1 MKDKFLEVF
10 GSDYKQEYFSPGRIN
25 LIGEHIDYNGGMVF
39 PMAINM
45 GTHGFVRMREDK
57 KVRLYSL
64 NFEDI
69 GIIEFDIDTIKY
81 DEKYN
86 WANYVQ
92 GVIDVFLKAGHPI
105 EYGFDL
111 LVNGTIPNGSGLS
124 SSASLEVLIG
134 KILIDN
140 NNLDVDGTTLA
151 LLAQKAENEFVGV
164 NCGIMDQF
172 IIANG
177 THEGALCINTD
188 TLEFATVH
196 FDLGEN
202 VIVVLNSNKKRGL
215 VDSAY
220 NARRTS
226 CENALAIAKKHFDV
240 KTLCELSL
248 EQLDNLALSEEDYM
262 RARHAIEEQ
271 GRVELS
277 MQQLADGDITGFG
290 QTLYAGHESLKTLFE
305 VSCAELDFIVDGC
318 RKLGAVGAR
327 MTGAGFGG
335 CCIAIIAKN
344 QVSTLEQLVLEYNC
358 KFGINLEYY
367 TVIANDKTQR
377 VNRER

>member
-1 MKDKFLEVF
+1 MKDKFLEIF
-10 GSDYKQEYFSPGRIN
+10 GVEFDQEYFSPGRIN

-45 GTHGFVRMREDK
+45 GTHGYLRMREDK

-64 NFEDI
+64 NFENK
-69 GIIEFDIDTIKY
+69 GVIEFDIDSIKF
-81 DEKYN
+81 DEKYD

-92 GVIDVFLKAGHPI
+92 GVIDVFVKAGHNV
-105 EYGFDL
+105 ENGFDL

-124 SSASLEVLIG
+124 SSASLEVLVG

-140 NNLDVDGTTLA
+140 NNLDVDGTELA
-151 LLAQKAENEFVGV
+151 LLAQKAENEFIGV

-177 THEGALCINTD
+177 TREGALSINTD
-188 TLEFATVH
+188 SLEYATVR
-196 FDLGEN
+196 FNLGDN
-202 VIVVLNSNKKRGL
+202 VIVVLNSKKKRGL

-226 CENALAIAKKHFDV
+226 CENAFKVAKDVFAISY
-240 KTLCELSL
+240 LCEMSV
-248 EQLDNLALSEEDYM
+248 EQLDNLSLSEEDYK
-262 RARHAIEEQ
+262 RARHAIDEQ
-271 GRVELS
+271 ARVELS

-305 VSCAELDFIVDGC
+305 VSCDELDFIVDGC
-318 RKLGAVGAR
+318 KNLGAVGAR

-335 CCIAIIAKN
+335 CCIAVMHKDEVNKLDGLVADYKAKFD
-344 QVSTLEQLVLEYNC
+344 LD
-358 KFGINLEYY
+358 LEYY
-367 TVIANDKTQR
+367 TVVANDKTQR
-377 VNRER
+377 VN

>member
-1 MKDKFLEVF
+1 MNEKFMEIF
-10 GSDYKQEYFSPGRIN
+10 GVEHEQEYFSPGRIN

-39 PMAINM
+39 PMAINL
-45 GTHGFVRMREDK
+45 GTYGHLRMRDDK
-57 KVRLYSL
+57 LVRLYSL
-64 NFEDI
+64 NFEEI
-69 GIIEFDIDTIKY
+69 GIIEFDIESIKF

-92 GVIDVFLKAGHPI
+92 GVIDVFIKDGHNI
-105 EYGFDL
+105 EHGFDL

-140 NNLDVDGTTLA
+140 NNLDVDGTKLA
-151 LLAQKAENEFVGV
+151 LLAQKAENEFIGV

-177 THEGALCINTD
+177 THEGALSINTD
-188 TLEFATVH
+188 TLEYATVR
-196 FDLGEN
+196 FDLGDN

-226 CENALAIAKKHFDV
+226 CENAAKIANDKYG
-240 KTLCELSL
+240 TEYLCQLTI
-248 EQLDNLALSEEDYM
+248 EQLDSLELGEEDYK
-262 RARHAIEEQ
+262 RARHAVEEQ
-271 GRVELS
+271 QRVELS
-277 MQQLADGDITGFG
+277 MQQLADGQIAEFG

-318 RKLGAVGAR
+318 KELGAVGAR

-335 CCIAIIAKN
+335 CCIAVMDKDEVN
-344 QVSTLEQLVLEYNC
+344 KLDELVSAYKAEFGLE
-358 KFGINLEYY
+358 LEYY
-367 TVIANDKTQR
+367 TVVANDKTGR
-377 VNRER
+377 VN